1 MKSKIVAISLFF
13 LPVLSQADVPVFTGD
28 VKLACEAVLCE
39 KVFKYRGGVYVWK
52 SNAKINK

>member
-28 VKLACEAVLCE
+28 VKLA
-39 KVFKYRGGVYVWK
+39 
-52 SNAKINK
+52 